1 MMEFLEGESLGA
13 RLRRVGRLP
22 LDEALAIL
30 DITSVALGAA
40 HRRGL
45 IHGHLKP
52 ENIFLA
58 RAQTR
63 PDGAGRDEIKLLDFG
78 VAKLRGEMGGW
89 AFTGGAPLGTP
100 LYLSPEQCRGI
111 PGAIDARADVYALGT
126 ILYEMVCGRPPFQ
139 GPPASE
145 LITLQVQHP
154 PPAPRVWNPSLPPAI
169 EAVILRTLAKD
180 PGDRFA
186 SMAETREALQAAAA
200 APVPA
205 TWSETPAAAVA
216 PPAES
221 SQPMPFLTPAPIS
234 VPATPPGGTV
244 WSAPAAEITAVIR
257 PMARRIRR
265 LVLPAAV
272 LAVVIV
278 VGLSMLSDSRKRQR
292 QRQRAAADMAETT
305 SLARV
310 PAPSLPA
317 PPSAAAA
324 APSPAPVPAAP
335 VDLLAS
341 EETRPA
347 SQLDARAGTHRPT
360 SVRPARRR
368 PMVRVA
374 RPPHTRRRPAVSERW
389 MEKW

>member
-1 MMEFLEGESLGA
+1 MIGQNVNNFEVRDLIGQGETGWVYLAQHPIIGRKAALKVLRREFCQDEATIARFMYDARAANALEHPNIAAVFDVGRLPDGLPYLMMEFLEGESLGA

-30 DITSVALGAA
+30 DITSAALGAA

-78 VAKLRGEMGGW
+78 VAKLRGEMGGDPV
-89 AFTGGAPLGTP
+89 TGGAQLGTP

-111 PGAIDARADVYALGT
+111 PAAIDARADVYALGT

-145 LITLQVQHP
+145 LITLQMQHP

-169 EAVILRTLAKD
+169 EAVILRSLAKD

-200 APVPA
+200 APLP
-205 TWSETPAAAVA
+205 
-216 PPAES
+216 
-221 SQPMPFLTPAPIS
+221 
-234 VPATPPGGTV
+234 
-244 WSAPAAEITAVIR
+244 APAA
-257 PMARRIRR
+257 PRRWLHRR
-265 LVLPAAV
+265 
-272 LAVVIV
+272 
-278 VGLSMLSDSRKRQR
+278 
-292 QRQRAAADMAETT
+292 T
-305 SLARV
+305 
-310 PAPSLPA
+310 
-317 PPSAAAA
+317 
-324 APSPAPVPAAP
+324 
-335 VDLLAS
+335 
-341 EETRPA
+341 
-347 SQLDARAGTHRPT
+347 
-360 SVRPARRR
+360 
-368 PMVRVA
+368 
-374 RPPHTRRRPAVSERW
+374 
-389 MEKW
+389 